1 MLRRRFETNRG
12 GRELHNQK
20 IHNCTPCLIYNCQVN
35 EDKISRVGYVWK
47 RKRIPTKFL
56 VVNLKEK
63 ALRRPLSRWE
73 NNVEMDLE
81 GTGWECVDFVHGS
94 GEGWLV

>member
-1 MLRRRFETNRG
+1 
-12 GRELHNQK
+12 
-20 IHNCTPCLIYNCQVN
+20 
-35 EDKISRVGYVWK
+35 VWK